1 MPGITISLA
10 KVLRNTT
17 YSAIQSNK
25 LLNKPKTKVSL
36 YYFGLRTTF
45 TTDYNEKFWSA
56 ESLLTMEE

>member
-45 TTDYNEKFWSA
+45 TTDYNEKF
-56 ESLLTMEE
+56 